1 MQTILTYSECKELL
15 NGGINREALAAY
27 PRTAKAL
34 LDDNFSVYA
43 ISEIIDNIAN
53 DNEDFEIRDDN
64 AEYRFLRSDI
74 ADSKAIEYIKDL
86 VWAFNPD
93 FIVQHSKAFDYD
105 NASLKIIEAIQ
116 AQCENG
122 NEAMLRL
129 IDDFVDFAD
138 DAIAADGRGHFLSAY
153 DGKERD
159 LYAPYENSYFY
170 YRIN

>member
-1 MQTILTYSECKELL
+1 MQIILTYSECKELL

-34 LDDNFSVYA
+34 LDDNLSTQA
-43 ISEIIDNIAN
+43 IIETINNIDN
-53 DNEDFEIRDDN
+53 DDEDFAIRDGN
-64 AEYRFLRSDI
+64 TEYRFLRSDI

-93 FIVQHSKAFDYD
+93 FIIQHSKALDYD

-159 LYAPYENSYFY
+159 LDAPYESSYFY

>member
-34 LDDNFSVYA
+34 LDDNLSTQA
-43 ISEIIDNIAN
+43 IIETINNIAN
-53 DNEDFEIRDDN
+53 DDEDFEIRDGN
-64 AEYRFLRSDI
+64 TEYRFLRSDI
-74 ADSKAIEYIKDL
+74 ADSKTVEYIKDL

-93 FIVQHSKAFDYD
+93 FIIQHSKALDYD
-105 NASLKIIEAIQ
+105 KASLKIIEAIQ

-159 LYAPYENSYFY
+159 LDAPYENSYFY

>member
-34 LDDNFSVYA
+34 LDDNLSTQA
-43 ISEIIDNIAN
+43 IIETINNIAN
-53 DNEDFEIRDDN
+53 DDEGFEIRDVN

-93 FIVQHSKAFDYD
+93 FIIQHSKALDYD
-105 NASLKIIEAIQ
+105 DASRKIIEAIQ

-138 DAIAADGRGHFLSAY
+138 DAVAADGRGHFLSAY

-159 LYAPYENSYFY
+159 LDAPYENSYFY

>member
-34 LDDNFSVYA
+34 LDDNLSTQAV
-43 ISEIIDNIAN
+43 IETINNIAN

-64 AEYRFLRSDI
+64 SEYRFLRSDI

-93 FIVQHSKAFDYD
+93 FIIQHSKALDYD
-105 NASLKIIEAIQ
+105 DVSRKIIEAIQ

-129 IDDFVDFAD
+129 IDDFADFAD
-138 DAIAADGRGHFLSAY
+138 DAIAADGRGHFLSGY

-159 LYAPYENSYFY
+159 LDAPYESSYFY
-170 YRIN
+170 YRIG